1 MSQAAVLSRSTD
13 AIETDRF
20 VLIAGIGL
28 ASFASL
34 LLELGLTRLFS
45 VVLFYHFAF
54 LAISIAL
61 LGLGAGGVFA
71 YVRRQWL
78 ARWTVRRLGAVLCG
92 INAAAIVLAL
102 EVVLHVP
109 VSLNLAWANFGRLSL
124 MYIAAAVPFFLTGV
138 LFSTAFARETRI
150 VTQLYGADLVG
161 GAISCLA
168 VVPLLN
174 WLGGPNA
181 IIFAAVAMA
190 CAATMWADA
199 RGLRRSAAVL
209 SLLLLALLAANH
221 SGRLIDIVY
230 AKGQRRDQPWM
241 LFARW
246 NALSRVEVDEIDD
259 AKYIV
264 IDADASTAIMN
275 ADPQKWGE
283 TASPAEGAD
292 HVGGGRPGYNW
303 KQDLMSAA
311 PAIANVLR
319 PHGTYAIIGPG
330 GGVDVLRAV
339 ANGSPSV
346 TAIEINPLIA
356 NTVMRDLYADYSYHL
371 YELPQVHMHVGDGRS
386 WIRGSREQYDVVQMT
401 LVDTWA
407 STAAGAFALSENNL
421 YTVEAFRE
429 YFDHLKPDGFI
440 AITRWEFRRPREALR
455 VVSEAIEALERMGV
469 NDVRKHFIVV
479 ADGPLDEDGRPVTV
493 LAKKTPFTWNEE
505 RDVLRH
511 LDENEDLYPLYTPTL
526 FASLIND
533 QLCSEERFSAAD
545 PRVENCPDEPW
556 LRELL
561 TSRRASGEAAA
572 PFERLILLHEGANL
586 GGVRFSPRQE
596 FIRNY
601 PFNIAPVSDNAPF
614 FFFTFKAGDALRNV
628 LHGSGRGM
636 DWKNNLGVVVLGIV
650 LVISLAAVLAFL
662 IGPLALHGEKSPPTT
677 SLVDSQHA
685 ASLHARGK
693 ARSTRHDLIS
703 LLYFVAL
710 GLGYILVE
718 IALIQRFLLFLGHP
732 TYALTVVVFLMLL
745 ASGFGST
752 CSGRLLSK
760 TAQIRP
766 VLGMIALIVVAYIF
780 VLSSVLGTLIGLP
793 FAAKLVISGTLL
805 APLGFIMGMPFP
817 TGLRQM
823 AGEVLQAKS
832 EQQGSSTI
840 EWAWAMNAASS
851 VLGSVLAMVV
861 AIQFGLGTALASG
874 AAAYAI
880 AILLTLA
887 WRQGWQ
893 SLG

>member
-1 MSQAAVLSRSTD
+1 MSQAAVLPRTEHT
-13 AIETDRF
+13 IETDRR
-20 VLIAGIGL
+20 VLIAGVGL

-34 LLELGLTRLFS
+34 LLELALTRLFS

-71 YVRRQWL
+71 YLRREWL
-78 ARWTVRRLGAVLCG
+78 ARWTVRRLGALLCG
-92 INAAAIVLAL
+92 VNALMIVLAL

-109 VSLNLAWANFGRLSL
+109 VALDLAWANFGRLSL
-124 MYIAAAVPFFLTGV
+124 MYVVAAVPFFLTGV
-138 LFSTAFARETRI
+138 LFSTVFARETRL
-150 VTQLYGADLVG
+150 VTQLYGADLAG

-174 WLGGPNA
+174 WVGGPNA
-181 IIFAAVAMA
+181 VVFAALAMA
-190 CAATMWADA
+190 GAAAIWADA
-199 RGLRRSAAVL
+199 RGLRRCGVALVFG
-209 SLLLLALLAANH
+209 LLTLLAANH
-221 SGRLIDIVY
+221 SGRLIDIIY

-246 NALSRVEVDEIDD
+246 NALSRVEVDEIDE
-259 AKYIV
+259 AKNIV

-275 ADPQKWGE
+275 VDPQKWGE
-283 TASPAEGAD
+283 TASPPEGAD
-292 HVGGGRPGYNW
+292 PGHGRPGYNW

-319 PHGTYAIIGPG
+319 PRGTYAIIGPG

-356 NTVMRDLYADYSYHL
+356 NTIMRGLYADYSYHL

-429 YFDHLKPDGFI
+429 YFDHLNPEGFI
-440 AITRWEFRRPREALR
+440 AITRWEFQRPREALR
-455 VVSEAIEALERMGV
+455 VVTQAIDALQGMGV
-469 NDVRKHFIVV
+469 DDVRKHFIVV
-479 ADGPLDEDGRPVTV
+479 SDGPLDEDGRPVTV

-505 RDVLRH
+505 RAVLRH
-511 LDENEDLYPLYTPTL
+511 IDENGDLYPLYTPTL
-526 FASLIND
+526 FASLTGDESGIPAR
-533 QLCSEERFSAAD
+533 EEQ
-545 PRVENCPDEPW
+545 PW
-556 LRELL
+556 LKRLR
-561 TSRRASGEAAA
+561 TQRRATGEAVA
-572 PFERLILLHEGANL
+572 PFERLILLRERSAL
-586 GGVRFSPRQE
+586 GDVGFSPRRE

-601 PFNIAPVSDNAPF
+601 PFNITPVSDNAPF
-614 FFFTFKAGDALRNV
+614 FFFTFKARDALRNV
-628 LHGSGRGM
+628 LHASGRGI
-636 DWKNNLGVVVLGIV
+636 DWKNNLGVVVLGMV
-650 LVISLAAVLAFL
+650 LLISLAAVLVFL
-662 IGPLALHGEKSPPTT
+662 IGPLMLHGDTSP
-677 SLVDSQHA
+677 LVP
-685 ASLHARGK
+685 
-693 ARSTRHDLIS
+693 

-710 GLGYILVE
+710 GVGYILVE
-718 IALIQRFLLFLGHP
+718 IALIQRFVLFLGHP

-745 ASGFGST
+745 ASGAGSA
-752 CSGRLLSK
+752 SSRRLLAK
-760 TAQIRP
+760 TRVVRS
-766 VLGMIALIVVAYIF
+766 VLAVIALLMVAYIF
-780 VLSSVLGTLIGLP
+780 ALPRLLGTLVGLS
-793 FAAKLVISGTLL
+793 FAAKLVLSGVLL

-823 AGEVLQAKS
+823 AAEMLRATSLQKTKR
-832 EQQGSSTI
+832 STI

-861 AIQFGLGTALASG
+861 AIEFGLNAALAGS
-874 AAAYAI
+874 AAAYVA
-880 AILLTLA
+880 AMLLTFT
-887 WRQGWQ
+887 WRTG
-893 SLG
+893 LD